1 MHKNFN
7 FNEEPDKIFEHPI
20 TILTFYSHEQQYK
33 LLTYTIVLHSKSETE
48 YTNK

>member
-1 MHKNFN
+1 MLKNFII
-7 FNEEPDKIFEHPI
+7 NEEPDKIFEPHT

-33 LLTYTIVLHSKSETE
+33 LLTYTMVLHSKSETE